1 MAGSPRSAQ
10 TGPRQAII
18 IVKIL
23 RRVNGIHAFLYGF
36 RRLEEPNRGSYVE
49 KIHRDQ
55 VRGRDQYLMAAPL
68 NILKTT
74 YGWYK
79 NGEPVLN
86 EKGYELSAFV
96 AVQNFENRTEQNL
109 RELARVFA
117 TAVKQHIER
126 DPNCQNQQIVVNDA
140 NIHYNE
146 DGVFMDFI
154 GEQNAVNLYRTI
166 LPVDSTPGY
175 SQFNVGHARSFFR
188 TGLLSPQSVALI
200 KSDNTFLA
208 VNKPSKNADEEPPAP
223 NPEEQI
229 PRHENVD

>member
-1 MAGSPRSAQ
+1 
-10 TGPRQAII
+10 
-18 IVKIL
+18 
-23 RRVNGIHAFLYGF
+23 
-36 RRLEEPNRGSYVE
+36 
-49 KIHRDQ
+49 
-55 VRGRDQYLMAAPL
+55 MAAPL

-74 YGWYK
+74 YGWHE
-79 NGEPVLN
+79 NGEPILN

-126 DPNCQNQQIVVNDA
+126 DPNCQNQEVVVNDA
-140 NIHYNE
+140 NISYNE
-146 DGVFMDFI
+146 DSVYMDFI
-154 GEQNAVNLYRTI
+154 GERNAVNLYRTI

-188 TGLLSPQSVALI
+188 AGTLSPQSVALI

-208 VNKPSKNADEEPPAP
+208 VEEPNEPGENAEEETTTQ

-229 PRHENVD
+229 PHCENVD